1 MSRQEPDTP
10 TTSFRRSKEGC
21 QTCRRRKKK
30 CDEVRPTCGGCTR
43 NNIPC
48 QWPVETSQ
56 TQRRRRR
63 YQSERLWPSGLNV
76 PQGLNGLV
84 TVFAIPSRQM
94 LYRMMTHFTQFSP
107 VWLCISPG
115 QRRHK
120 YLRQVM
126 PLALGNPLTLNCI
139 LAASA
144 ADLAKYAI
152 KEPEL
157 RMMAFELYGKAIAE
171 LNAAVSKELE
181 SGNSVQE
188 RTLVSGG
195 KHHLTSCLMELEAYN
210 SVDNILLA
218 VLLLCVHEVQ

>member
-1 MSRQEPDTP
+1 MTVAAGGVVSRQEPNTP

-30 CDEVRPTCGGCTR
+30 CDEARPTCGGCSR
-43 NNIPC
+43 NNLLC

-56 TQRRRRR
+56 SQRRRRR
-63 YQSERLWPSGLNV
+63 HQSERLWPSGLNV

-94 LYRMMTHFTQFSP
+94 LYRMLTHFTQFSP

-115 QRRHK
+115 PRRYK

-126 PLALGNPLTLNCI
+126 PLALGNPLALNCI

-144 ADLAKYAI
+144 ADMAKYAI
-152 KEPEL
+152 EEPEL
-157 RMMAFELYGKAIAE
+157 RTMALELYGKAIAE
-171 LNAAVSKELE
+171 LKAAVSKELE
-181 SGNSVQE
+181 YGNSVQA
-188 RTLVSGG
+188 RIPAAGG
-195 KHHLTSCLMELEAYN
+195 KL
-210 SVDNILLA
+210 
-218 VLLLCVHEVQ
+218 